1 MEKQLFT
8 GVCTAMVTPFIN
20 DTINYPLLERMLE
33 RQIIS
38 GISAV
43 VLSGTTG
50 EAPALSNNEKREM
63 IARSKTFVGQDCM
76 IIAGTGTNS
85 TEHAVAMSRQAED
98 AGADALL
105 VVTPYYNKGNTDG
118 LIKHYEAIA
127 QSVDLPIILYNV
139 PSRTGV
145 DLSVNIYHELSKYAN
160 IVGVKEASSDITK
173 ISRIRYK
180 CPESF
185 HVWTGN
191 DDLIVPSIA
200 LGGKGVISVLSNLCP
215 EETVEMTNAAL
226 QGDYTTAS
234 AYQAALS
241 SLIELL
247 FCEVNPI
254 PIKYAMRFA
263 GFDCGNCRLPLGE
276 ISKTVKKKIDALL
289 G

>member
-98 AGADALL
+98 AGAD
-105 VVTPYYNKGNTDG
+105 
-118 LIKHYEAIA
+118 
-127 QSVDLPIILYNV
+127 
-139 PSRTGV
+139 
-145 DLSVNIYHELSKYAN
+145 
-160 IVGVKEASSDITK
+160 VGMD
-173 ISRIRYK
+173 
-180 CPESF
+180 F
-185 HVWTGN
+185 
-191 DDLIVPSIA
+191 D
-200 LGGKGVISVLSNLCP
+200 
-215 EETVEMTNAAL
+215 EE
-226 QGDYTTAS
+226 
-234 AYQAALS
+234 
-241 SLIELL
+241 
-247 FCEVNPI
+247 
-254 PIKYAMRFA
+254 
-263 GFDCGNCRLPLGE
+263 
-276 ISKTVKKKIDALL
+276 
-289 G
+289 